1 MRHQAPRPSGD
12 GIPGSR
18 CGTCCP
24 GCPGWRA
31 IPRRLRPRM
40 APESLGMR
48 GGIRRK
54 RRADARAGS
63 CAAAGSKEPAGPM
76 AEGVIFTNLQ
86 ALARKFGTDAAAVRK
101 LLAAYAEAS
110 AAHGIRYRIVDAG
123 DYVFLNP
130 GPGATAPWRFH
141 RPIRGSEHGYLL
153 ADYYRFGRSTADDET
168 NYLFIVGGADV
179 IPMPVLPQYISDPD
193 YSDTDIDSDIPY
205 AYLLGERTYPMLGT
219 AEIFQYEQ
227 YFHTGRLPLA
237 HDASLDDLAGYLRAR
252 PKPPV
257 RWPWAGLTGRPTSR
271 GFGLGFGQRAFPPQP
286 TLPGRHAAR

>member
-1 MRHQAPRPSGD
+1 
-12 GIPGSR
+12 
-18 CGTCCP
+18 
-24 GCPGWRA
+24 
-31 IPRRLRPRM
+31 
-40 APESLGMR
+40 
-48 GGIRRK
+48 
-54 RRADARAGS
+54 
-63 CAAAGSKEPAGPM
+63 M

-130 GPGATAPWRFH
+130 EAGRNRAVALSPADSWV
-141 RPIRGSEHGYLL
+141 EHGYLL

-205 AYLLGERTYPMLGT
+205 AYLLGERTYPAG
-219 AEIFQYEQ
+219 AWRVA
-227 YFHTGRLPLA
+227 GRPGRIPA
-237 HDASLDDLAGYLRAR
+237 PRGQSPRFDGRGQGLRADR
-252 PKPPV
+252 SHV
-257 RWPWAGLTGRPTSR
+257 A
-271 GFGLGFGQRAFPPQP
+271 FGLGFGQRAFPPKP

>member
-1 MRHQAPRPSGD
+1 
-12 GIPGSR
+12 
-18 CGTCCP
+18 
-24 GCPGWRA
+24 
-31 IPRRLRPRM
+31 
-40 APESLGMR
+40 
-48 GGIRRK
+48 
-54 RRADARAGS
+54 
-63 CAAAGSKEPAGPM
+63 M

-130 GPGATAPWRFH
+130 EAGRNRAVALSPADSWV
-141 RPIRGSEHGYLL
+141 EHGYLL

-219 AEIFQYEQ
+219 TKFSSTNNISIRDACRWRMTRRWTTRRIPAPRGQSPRFD
-227 YFHTGRLPLA
+227 GR
-237 HDASLDDLAGYLRAR
+237 GQGLRADR
-252 PKPPV
+252 PHV
-257 RWPWAGLTGRPTSR
+257 A
-271 GFGLGFGQRAFPPQP
+271 FGLGFGQRAFPPQS
-286 TLPGRHAAR
+286 TLPG

>member
-1 MRHQAPRPSGD
+1 
-12 GIPGSR
+12 
-18 CGTCCP
+18 
-24 GCPGWRA
+24 
-31 IPRRLRPRM
+31 
-40 APESLGMR
+40 
-48 GGIRRK
+48 
-54 RRADARAGS
+54 
-63 CAAAGSKEPAGPM
+63 M

-123 DYVFLNP
+123 DYVFRNP
-130 GPGATAPWRFH
+130 EAGRNRAVTLSPADSWV
-141 RPIRGSEHGYLL
+141 EHGYLL

-179 IPMPVLPQYISDPD
+179 IPMPVLPQYITDPD

-237 HDASLDDLAGYLRAR
+237 HDASLDDLAGYLGRGQGLRADR
-252 PKPPV
+252 PHV
-257 RWPWAGLTGRPTSR
+257 A
-271 GFGLGFGQRAFPPQP
+271 FGLSFGQRAFPPQP
-286 TLPGRHAAR
+286 TLPGRRAAR